1 MQASE
6 SIHNLAEELLV
17 FPALNSSPPQRV
29 AQLQDDDAGGAVAAP
44 PGRASPARRRRS
56 QSPARGS
63 GAASLTPEAARG
75 IRAAFAELDTE
86 HRGFLDKQ
94 TLQLYCLSL
103 GLGPIS
109 VQEVRWACALQN
121 ACGADPH
128 SPLQAEALH
137 AELCGGD
144 GPLDAELF
152 TALVLSPPRPA
163 QAHDAAVEFDA
174 AFALLDADGD
184 GSVSSLDLDDVL
196 RRVRAKPAHR
206 ASLLAE
212 GRLSRSE
219 LAALLAHGPPRRAAG
234 HRVARA

>member
-6 SIHNLAEELLV
+6 SNHNLAEELLV
-17 FPALNSSPPQRV
+17 FPALNSSPPLPPLPRV

-109 VQEVRWACALQN
+109 VQEVRWARSLQN
-121 ACGADPH
+121 AC
-128 SPLQAEALH
+128 Q
-137 AELCGGD
+137 
-144 GPLDAELF
+144 
-152 TALVLSPPRPA
+152 
-163 QAHDAAVEFDA
+163 
-174 AFALLDADGD
+174 
-184 GSVSSLDLDDVL
+184 
-196 RRVRAKPAHR
+196 
-206 ASLLAE
+206 
-212 GRLSRSE
+212 GR
-219 LAALLAHGPPRRAAG
+219 
-234 HRVARA
+234 

>member
-1 MQASE
+1 
-6 SIHNLAEELLV
+6 L
-17 FPALNSSPPQRV
+17 PRV
-29 AQLQDDDAGGAVAAP
+29 AQRQDDAAGGAVAAP

-137 AELCGGD
+137 AELCGGGD

-152 TALVLSPPRPA
+152 TALVLAPPRPA
-163 QAHDAAVEFDA
+163 QAHDALAAVEFDA

-234 HRVARA
+234 HREARA